1 MNTQTITGTLHGRPE
16 QKVSFTLHLP
26 PVGFGGNAWV
36 YRAHAEDGTGDTS
49 ANYIVKILK
58 PTINGMTTHED
69 DERIWLK
76 ADKSCPI
83 PPEAAFELRKQMMLD
98 EARYMHAYQ
107 TEGVCMNISAV
118 FDYKGS
124 VAVAMPISGG
134 STLSEEHNEI
144 ENSDDVLQ
152 VIRDTVQI
160 AERISVLHRRGELH
174 MDIAP
179 DNLFRQKNGVISL
192 LDFGSVCKANTPVVC
207 FSRKQGFSAPETED
221 LRSTGIVKKQFG
233 FEADIYAI
241 GAVLY
246 YNLFAKTF
254 DRRQPGAY
262 FFDEVDNLPV
272 NQGSKE
278 QLKYILKNTLAFTLE
293 LRCNDI
299 SELLDDLKE
308 LEALLQGYG
317 VSRMRLYQKSVDAHI
332 RCLKTNALFGQT
344 ADESLFAL
352 DRPAGDDKA
361 EKLINSDKNYLV
373 YGDSGS
379 GKTTLL
385 MLMWNRMLER
395 HKTDRD
401 APVPLLISL
410 SICPDCFGWRSGDPL
425 ESYILRAL
433 CVSCFGAADFFS
445 CPADVLSGIW
455 EEFSKHSDHPEYC
468 LLIDGLDESPSE
480 NRSRLI
486 DELNR
491 FSKLD
496 NIRLIVSSRS
506 IESVLESFEPCRFVG
521 VSENSIIN
529 YLRKH
534 GFSPT
539 ECSAISNNRTL
550 LSLLCSPMYL
560 SMAVQMKQS
569 NISVADITRSGQM
582 LNRYF
587 NSDIPGRI
595 SELQRLRRITRGR
608 SEQYNLQ
615 IDFIYN
621 HLLPFIAFRL
631 ESSGTHILT
640 RAQFEDAIHSAL
652 DENSGWFA
660 SEMFIGQ
667 KPEYADTI
675 LSLYCADSA
684 LKTKASVNR
693 IARVICMA
701 LCLITE
707 HNGCYEFIN
716 RTVESYFTAMHICS
730 ALELSVCAGDYSALT
745 DLCRIR
751 WREDTMRIAGDILY
765 DTGSSA
771 ADRALDML
779 RGKSGQEYSSATA
792 AIIGLVLAR
801 DRTLDGKN
809 LSSLDLSKCTLADAS
824 CKGTSLERSIL
835 SDEVILG
842 VGSNTYTSAVSPDG
856 SCVFLMA
863 GNGRCTVV
871 DTAANERKRITLDSR
886 CDMCV
891 CAQIVGNEVFTL
903 GRLDGGLGLCA
914 EVYSLDGTLKKV
926 LPIDAP
932 KYDPARQYKDILAA
946 FSDDGS
952 WLAIS
957 GSPVYLKSSGELL
970 LIDCASG
977 GHYSLDAGS
986 DVACL
991 RFASDS
997 LHILC
1002 RSGVCRT
1009 IILDSMTF
1017 SDSDERIIRDRLDEA
1032 VLTEENGELFLVHA
1046 NERRRLNISQK
1057 FTRTKGTRY
1066 TLCCDS
1072 GEWVCLVRP
1081 RETGVSYLAYFDDTP
1096 MRTIHADVLELC
1108 SAQTALVM
1116 RSELSYDG
1124 HERKCFGLYDIIHE
1138 RWIVREQSHRGM
1150 QCGAISGERLLMTRG
1165 GKNVICDIGSGKFT
1179 PLEADGDGRIW
1190 LSTNGEDLLSE
1201 CASGG
1206 SIFMRSKGGRE
1217 SVISKDMLG
1226 IDGKCRLSVLN
1237 VSGDLRY
1244 AAIQSDANQSKSLYL
1259 YDLESA
1265 EAEKLPLAH
1274 TLFGHAQAH
1283 ILRDGRVAL
1292 LAETG
1297 AEKRWTLQ
1305 ICGKDTSPLF
1315 CDVSE
1320 HKSATSKLM
1329 LLHDGE
1335 ELYLV
1340 SFGRSRSRK
1349 PWRYG
1354 RTSVTRIILEHDGIS
1369 FDETRRYPGCCV
1381 SNPRVT
1387 CRYTEGRWLVMKK
1400 RFTDS
1405 EYILLDLRTGKERSI
1420 YLDGLRL
1427 ESSSFVGAVGLSDRA
1442 NEILRNAGAKTE

>member
-26 PVGFGGNAWV
+26 PIGFGGNAWV
-36 YRAHAEDGTGDTS
+36 YRAHSEDGTGDTN

-58 PTINGMTTHED
+58 PTINGMMLHED
-69 DERIWLK
+69 DKRIWLE
-76 ADKSCPI
+76 ADKSCPFS
-83 PPEAAFELRKQMMLD
+83 PEAAFELRKQMMLD

-134 STLSEEHNEI
+134 STLSDEHNEI

-152 VIRDTVQI
+152 VIRDTIQI
-160 AERISVLHRRGELH
+160 TERISILHRRGELH

-179 DNLFRQKNGVISL
+179 DNLFRQKNGAISL

-221 LRSTGIVKKQFG
+221 LRSTGIIKKQFG

-254 DRRQPGAY
+254 DRRRPGAY
-262 FFDEVDNLPV
+262 FFDEVDELPV

-308 LEALLQGYG
+308 LEVLLQGYG

-352 DRPAGDDKA
+352 DRPAGDDKT

-385 MLMWNRMLER
+385 MLMWNLML
-395 HKTDRD
+395 DRRKSD
-401 APVPLLISL
+401 RNAAVPLLISL
-410 SICPDCFGWRSGDPL
+410 SSCPDCSGWRSGDPL

-433 CVSCFGAADFFS
+433 CVSCFGAADFSS

-455 EEFSKHSDHPEYC
+455 EEFSKYSDHPEYC

-480 NRSRLI
+480 NRSILI

-496 NIRLIVSSRS
+496 NVRLIVASRGS
-506 IESVLESFEPCRFVG
+506 EPGLESFEICRFVG
-521 VSENSIIN
+521 ISENSIIN

-587 NSDIPGRI
+587 NSDIPGRT
-595 SELQRLRRITRGR
+595 SELQRLRRMTKGR
-608 SEQYNLQ
+608 NEQFNMQLV
-615 IDFIYN
+615 FIYN
-621 HLLPFIAFRL
+621 HLLPFIAFRV
-631 ESSGTHILT
+631 ESSGRHILT
-640 RAQFEDAIHSAL
+640 RAQLEETIHSAL

-660 SEMFIGQ
+660 SELFIEQ
-667 KPEYADTI
+667 KPEYADTV
-675 LSLYCADSA
+675 LSLYCSDSA

-693 IARVICMA
+693 IVRVICMA
-701 LCLITE
+701 LFLMTE
-707 HNGCYEFIN
+707 HNSCFEFVN
-716 RTVESYFTAMHICS
+716 RTVESYFTARYICS

-745 DLCRIR
+745 DLCRTR

-765 DTGSSA
+765 DSDSSA

-779 RGKSGQEYSSATA
+779 RGKSGQESPSAAA
-792 AIIGLVLAR
+792 AIIGLMLAR

-809 LSSLDLSKCTLADAS
+809 LSDLNLSKCTLADAS
-824 CKGTSLERSIL
+824 CKGTTFERSIL

-863 GNGRCTVV
+863 GNGCCTVV
-871 DTAANERKRITLDSR
+871 DTAANERKRIALDSR
-886 CDMCV
+886 CDMCI
-891 CAQIVGNEVFTL
+891 CARIVGPEIFTL
-903 GRLDGGLGLCA
+903 GRLDGGLGLCI
-914 EVYSLDGTLKKV
+914 EINSPDGTLRKA

-970 LIDCASG
+970 LIDCASV

-986 DVACL
+986 DVTGL
-991 RFASDS
+991 RFASGN

-1009 IILDSMTF
+1009 IILDSITF
-1017 SDSDERIIRDRLDEA
+1017 ADSDERAIRDRLDEA

-1046 NERRRLNISQK
+1046 NERRSLNISHK

-1066 TLCCDS
+1066 TLCCDGS
-1072 GEWVCLVRP
+1072 EWVCLVRP
-1081 RETGVSYLAYFDDTP
+1081 KETGVSYLAYFDNTP

-1124 HERKCFGLYDIIHE
+1124 QERKCFGLYDIIHE

-1165 GKNVICDIGSGKFT
+1165 GENVICDINSGRFSPPK
-1179 PLEADGDGRIW
+1179 DNVDVRIW
-1190 LSTNGEDLLSE
+1190 LSASDEDWLSE
-1201 CASGG
+1201 STSG
-1206 SIFMRSKGGRE
+1206 SAILMRSKDDRE
-1217 SVISKDMLG
+1217 SLISKDTLG
-1226 IDGKCRLSVLN
+1226 IGGKCRLSVLN
-1237 VSGDLRY
+1237 MSDNLRY
-1244 AAIQSDANQSKSLYL
+1244 AAVQADANQNKSLYL
-1259 YDLESA
+1259 YDRENTETERLTLEY
-1265 EAEKLPLAH
+1265 
-1274 TLFGHAQAH
+1274 TMFGHAQAH
-1283 ILRDGRVAL
+1283 ILRSGRVAL

-1297 AEKRWTLQ
+1297 SEKHWVLQ
-1305 ICGKDTSPLF
+1305 VCGEDTPPLF
-1315 CDVSE
+1315 CDVSK

-1354 RTSVTRIILEHDGIS
+1354 RTSVTRIIIGNDGIS
-1369 FDETRRYPGCCV
+1369 FDETRHYPGCCV

-1387 CRYTEGRWLVMKK
+1387 CRYTESRQLVMKK
-1400 RFTDS
+1400 RYTDS

-1427 ESSSFVGAVGLSDRA
+1427 EGSSFAGAVGLSDRA
-1442 NEILRNAGAKTE
+1442 KEILRNAGAKTE